1 MYQSNR
7 ESEKKD
13 ASGKMQLLVFP
24 SRGGGS
30 IGLRGLNLGVDEML
44 VEKAD
49 GGPRVCKLDVKYEI
63 VNPGYGSKR
72 RVNGRS
78 ERVVRVKY
86 RRTAE
91 RLVCPL
97 AGCDGITP
105 DLDCLE

>member
-13 ASGKMQLLVFP
+13 ASSKMQLLVFP

-49 GGPRVCKLDVKYEI
+49 GGPRVCKLDVNMK
-63 VNPGYGSKR
+63 
-72 RVNGRS
+72 
-78 ERVVRVKY
+78 
-86 RRTAE
+86 
-91 RLVCPL
+91 
-97 AGCDGITP
+97 
-105 DLDCLE
+105 